1 MIEEI
6 SQQKGESL
14 LQIILA
20 SHSQMANGVKKT
32 VELIMGQQP
41 NLHAIAAYD
50 DEQESLEKL
59 VTTHIE
65 KNPHDKFLFL
75 TDIIGGSVN
84 TTIAQIIDDKKNM
97 FLITGMN
104 LPLVLTILTTKMDNY
119 SSEQIASKLE
129 DFFKEARK
137 ELKVVHVAA
146 QEAEDF

>member
-59 VTTHIE
+59 VTAQIE
-65 KNPHDKFLFL
+65 KNLMINLF
-75 TDIIGGSVN
+75 
-84 TTIAQIIDDKKNM
+84 
-97 FLITGMN
+97 F
-104 LPLVLTILTTKMDNY
+104 
-119 SSEQIASKLE
+119 
-129 DFFKEARK
+129 
-137 ELKVVHVAA
+137 
-146 QEAEDF
+146 